1 MITRKPLSLANAD
14 NAVNDNVH
22 IDFRNPA
29 KGLDQVEG
37 TLLSYENDLLTVEYS
52 VKGRKKTAEVAK
64 DNVKLIR
71 LAVKL

>member
-1 MITRKPLSLANAD
+1 MCLRES
-14 NAVNDNVH
+14 
-22 IDFRNPA
+22 NPA